1 MNFLGLTHPLCSSL
15 AALRAQWVGMSP
27 EMLPTSDGVLGRGAM
42 ASPEPSARHPWGC
55 LRMLSRLCSAQDCP
69 VLAAAPGEAR
79 KKPVVL
85 FPPPAVLV
93 FSLRREPEGLS
104 GVTSCITRGWS
115 LPLGNS

>member
-55 LRMLSRLCSAQDCP
+55 LRMLSPLLGTGLPRARCSPGRSEEKARRP
-69 VLAAAPGEAR
+69 LPTPRSFGIFAPKGAR
-79 KKPVVL
+79 GFVWRDL
-85 FPPPAVLV
+85 LHNAGL
-93 FSLRREPEGLS
+93 EPS
-104 GVTSCITRGWS
+104 TR
-115 LPLGNS
+115 